1 MTLVIAKK
9 NSNSIRI
16 FSDTKKTDLTDVLK
30 GISRSVLKSV
40 ILNRNLCVCFAGR
53 IGYAYSSIQKLSG
66 IIKQGYDDLDKAKD
80 FLLKENQDSNNNVDF
95 IIASLAPKFSLVKIS
110 DSKVEEVIDQCW
122 IGNIDAFDDYQ
133 RRFHSTPGLDRGSL
147 SKEEEVNLNTIYRMN
162 RAFKRLVESEK
173 HGDVGEFM
181 IEVASSPDGFYYE
194 PTCLSF
200 PGSKAISPNTS
211 AGLNEFFSST
221 GSYSYSILTP
231 ESTGVGAVGIQFYP
245 GNVGALFYPVT
256 LDTPLIYRNVSESE
270 LIDKIF
276 TEYQIKL
283 KSVLLE

>member
-147 SKEEEVNLNTIYRMN
+147 SR
-162 RAFKRLVESEK
+162 
-173 HGDVGEFM
+173 
-181 IEVASSPDGFYYE
+181 
-194 PTCLSF
+194 
-200 PGSKAISPNTS
+200 GS
-211 AGLNEFFSST
+211 G
-221 GSYSYSILTP
+221 G
-231 ESTGVGAVGIQFYP
+231 GAVEARATNP
-245 GNVGALFYPVT
+245 GQPHECRISDFAAGWVGALD
-256 LDTPLIYRNVSESE
+256 LGSE
-270 LIDKIF
+270 F
-276 TEYQIKL
+276 CHPG
-283 KSVLLE
+283 